1 MRPPTLGVVTRKEL
15 VAGWTWFAERECRE
29 YSPLYEAI
37 STAVAASTEL
47 HERLL
52 ACSNHVR
59 QPNMLLAAMHDL
71 VLRGEEPD
79 LGAHYDGA
87 APTVAG
93 TGRLFVETALRRW
106 EDLIPVLEARRTQT
120 NEVGRIAV
128 LAPALATVT
137 SDEPVTLIDVG
148 TSAGLTLTLPHC
160 RIDFGDRGVLGPPDS
175 PVRVECAVLGGNPP
189 VRPTMARRRIGLDRR
204 PLDPNDPDDA
214 RWLLACTWPDTGRL
228 ERTRAALA
236 LAAAHPSELRTG
248 DAVTDL
254 PALLTEIDGPI
265 VVTTTWALAYLP
277 KDARAAFV
285 DVLAAGSADRRVSW
299 VSCEAPGVVNG
310 LPQIDPP
317 DVAGTS
323 ASVVGATTFRNG
335 NIVERT
341 TLGHAHPHGRW
352 LWWHR

>member
-1 MRPPTLGVVTRKEL
+1 MSSGQ
-15 VAGWTWFAERECRE
+15 G
-29 YSPLYEAI
+29 
-37 STAVAASTEL
+37 
-47 HERLL
+47 
-52 ACSNHVR
+52 
-59 QPNMLLAAMHDL
+59 
-71 VLRGEEPD
+71 
-79 LGAHYDGA
+79 
-87 APTVAG
+87 
-93 TGRLFVETALRRW
+93 
-106 EDLIPVLEARRTQT
+106 
-120 NEVGRIAV
+120 
-128 LAPALATVT
+128 
-137 SDEPVTLIDVG
+137 
-148 TSAGLTLTLPHC
+148 
-160 RIDFGDRGVLGPPDS
+160 
-175 PVRVECAVLGGNPP
+175 
-189 VRPTMARRRIGLDRR
+189 
-204 PLDPNDPDDA
+204 
-214 RWLLACTWPDTGRL
+214 

-277 KDARAAFV
+277 EDARAAFV